1 MITPNRAS
9 KMRQA
14 AARVVAWI
22 IGHWT
27 GLWTTGLRP
36 GSPSGIAF
44 ALACV
49 CLATAIRALL
59 GEVEPESAAFAP
71 YYSATLVIALVCGW
85 TSAAISALGGG
96 ILACL
101 LFLLP
106 DKDPAGNMAAVVVSL
121 GLYAV
126 SSMVIIW
133 AAESYRRLLLLLQER
148 DKLRSLFSN
157 ELAHRVKNT
166 LAIVQTLIRYSIHDQ
181 PELRNK
187 LCARVAALA
196 DTNDVLIHAQ
206 GTSSFVH
213 LIDRELAHFGS
224 SRVHVSGPDFSC
236 SREIAT
242 MLSLVIH
249 ELATNAAKYGAL
261 ATATGSLYLDWSLAS
276 GRLDLEWREC
286 GVTGISPP
294 RSKGFG
300 SKLLDAVAKRFNGS
314 VHLEFADGGLTCKLT
329 LQLFKPDDSFA
340 GSVSGHQ
347 GLPLSPA
354 SSV

>member
-1 MITPNRAS
+1 
-9 KMRQA
+9 MRQA

-22 IGHWT
+22 AEHWT
-27 GLWTTGLRP
+27 GLLTTGLRP
-36 GSPSGIAF
+36 GSLSGIAF

-59 GEVEPESAAFAP
+59 GEVEPDSAAFAP
-71 YYSATLVIALVCGW
+71 YYSATLVIGLVCGW

-96 ILACL
+96 VLAYF

-106 DKDPAGNMAAVVVSL
+106 DKDPARTTATLVVSL
-121 GLYAV
+121 GLYAL

-133 AAESYRRLLLLLQER
+133 AAESYRRLTLLLQEQ

-166 LAIVQTLIRYSIHDQ
+166 LAVVQTLIRYSIHDQ

-196 DTNDVLIHAQ
+196 DTNDVLIDGQ
-206 GTSSFVH
+206 CTSNFVH

-224 SRVHVSGPDFSC
+224 SRVHVTGPDFSC
-236 SREIAT
+236 SRDIAT

-249 ELATNAAKYGAL
+249 ELATNAAKYGAF
-261 ATATGSLYLDWSLAS
+261 ATATGSLYLDWSLVS

-286 GVTGISPP
+286 GVTGIGPP

-300 SKLLDAVAKRFNGS
+300 SKLLDAVAKRFKGS
-314 VHLEFADGGLTCKLT
+314 VHLELANDGLSCKLA
-329 LQLFKPDDSFA
+329 LQLFEPDNSLA

-347 GLPLSPA
+347 SIPLSSA
-354 SSV
+354 SAV

>member
-1 MITPNRAS
+1 
-9 KMRQA
+9 MRQA
-14 AARVVAWI
+14 TARVVAWTI
-22 IGHWT
+22 ERWT
-27 GLWTTGLRP
+27 GLWATGLRP
-36 GSPSGIAF
+36 ASLSGIAF
-44 ALACV
+44 ALVCV
-49 CLATAIRALL
+49 CLATAIRLLL
-59 GEVEPESAAFAP
+59 GEVGPESAAFAP
-71 YYSATLVIALVCGW
+71 YYSATLIIALVCGW
-85 TSAAISALGGG
+85 TSAAASALVGGL
-96 ILACL
+96 LAYL

-106 DKDPAGNMAAVVVSL
+106 DTDPARNTATTIVSL

-133 AAESYRRLLLLLQER
+133 AAESYRRLTLLLQEQ

-166 LAIVQTLIRYSIHDQ
+166 LTVVQTLIRYSIHDQ

-236 SREIAT
+236 SRDIAT

-249 ELATNAAKYGAL
+249 ELATNAAKYGAF
-261 ATATGSLYLDWSLAS
+261 ATATGSLHLDWSLVS

-286 GVTGISPP
+286 GVTDISPP

-300 SKLLDAVAKRFNGS
+300 SKLFDAVAKRFNGS
-314 VHLEFADGGLTCKLT
+314 VHLELANGGLTCKLT
-329 LQLFKPDDSFA
+329 LQLFEPDNPLA
-340 GSVSGHQ
+340 GPVSDHQ

-354 SSV
+354 PSV

>member
-1 MITPNRAS
+1 
-9 KMRQA
+9 MRHA

-22 IGHWT
+22 IDYWT

-36 GSPSGIAF
+36 GSPGGIAF
-44 ALACV
+44 ALACI

-71 YYSATLVIALVCGW
+71 YYSATLLVAFVCGW
-85 TSAAISALGGG
+85 ISAAISALIGGV
-96 ILACL
+96 LAYL

-106 DKDPAGNMAAVVVSL
+106 DKEPARNAATVAVSL
-121 GLYAV
+121 GLYFV

-133 AAESYRRLLLLLQER
+133 AAESYRRLMLVLQER

-166 LAIVQTLIRYSIHDQ
+166 LTVVQTLIRYSIHDQ

-196 DTNDVLIHAQ
+196 DTNDVLIHGR
-206 GTSSFVH
+206 GTSNFVH

-236 SREIAT
+236 SRDIAT

-249 ELATNAAKYGAL
+249 ELATNAAKYGAF
-261 ATATGSLYLDWSLAS
+261 ATTTGSLYLDWSLVS

-286 GVTGISPP
+286 GVTGIGPP

-300 SKLLDAVAKRFNGS
+300 SKLLDAVAKRFKGS
-314 VHLEFADGGLTCKLT
+314 VHLELASDGLTCKLA
-329 LQLFKPDDSFA
+329 LQLFEPDDSLA
-340 GSVSGHQ
+340 GSASGHQ
-347 GLPLSPA
+347 SIPLSSA